1 MSTQELR
8 QEQVVGAERGQQPMS
23 AAVAERRAQAAAI
36 RRQGDQALHDGN
48 YDRAQQLY
56 AESDAV
62 FSGTQPPSAA
72 LAERR
77 ARAAAIRRQGDQ
89 ALHDGNWQRA
99 QQLYQESDAV
109 FSGKPFVSP
118 AVAER
123 RAAPADS
130 GRRAQHETGG
140 RNG

>member
-23 AAVAERRAQAAAI
+23 AAVAERRAQ
-36 RRQGDQALHDGN
+36 
-48 YDRAQQLY
+48 
-56 AESDAV
+56 
-62 FSGTQPPSAA
+62 
-72 LAERR
+72 
-77 ARAAAIRRQGDQ
+77 AAAIRRQGDQ

-140 RNG
+140 RNGSHPRVPNGS